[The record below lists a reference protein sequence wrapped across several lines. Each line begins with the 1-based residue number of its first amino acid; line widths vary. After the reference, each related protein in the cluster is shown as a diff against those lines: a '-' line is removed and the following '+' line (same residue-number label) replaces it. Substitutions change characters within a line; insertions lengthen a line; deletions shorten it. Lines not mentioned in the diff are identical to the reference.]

1 MYRTVVVAL
10 LALSASARLHD
21 LEKKVTINDLE
32 LFNGFQKFA
41 ETYNKQYASVEEARE
56 RFEIYKAN
64 HLQLQVYQQYE
75 QGTATYGETQ
85 FMDLTPEEFRT
96 QVLSNVQKDPL
107 APHRPLNDEE
117 LKALKDDAPAEFDH
131 REAGL
136 VTHVKKQ
143 GDCGSCWAFAA
154 TGNIEGLWKKKTGEL
169 FSLSEQQLVD
179 CDKKD
184 KGCQGGY
191 MLPAFEE
198 IIRLGGLV
206 KEEEYPY
213 KGLDGECQL
222 ENKKIAAYINDSLQ
236 LPEDEE
242 KIKQYLVSSGP
253 IAVGINA
260 IPLQFY
266 HRGIHHPLKFFCDPQ
281 GLNHGVLLVGY
292 GEERGKPFWIVK
304 NSWGDRWG
312 EKGYF
317 RLFRGQNVCG
327 VAGYATTAIIN

>member
-10 LALSASARLHD
+10 LALSASARLHG

-32 LFNGFQKFA
+32 LFNGFHKFA
-41 ETYNKQYASVEEARE
+41 ETYDKQYASVEEARE

-107 APHRPLNDEE
+107 APHRRLTDEE
-117 LKALKDDAPAEFDH
+117 LNALDDKVPRSLDH

-136 VTHVKKQ
+136 VTPVKNQ
-143 GDCGSCWAFAA
+143 GSCGSCWAFSV

-169 FSLSEQQLVD
+169 VSLSEQELLD

-184 KGCQGGY
+184 EGCDGGM
-191 MLPAFEE
+191 MLSTYEE

-206 KEEEYPY
+206 KEEDYPY
-213 KGLDGECQL
+213 KGASGKCLLD
-222 ENKKIAAYINDSLQ
+222 NKKVTAYINDSLQ

-253 IAVGINA
+253 ISVGINA
-260 IPLQFY
+260 NPLQFY
-266 HRGIHHPLKFFCDPQ
+266 RGGIHHPPKFFCSPK
-281 GLNHGVLLVGY
+281 GMNHAVLLVGY
-292 GEERGKPFWIVK
+292 GEENEKPFWIVK

-317 RLFRGQNVCG
+317 RLYRGENVCG
-327 VAGYATTAIIN
+327 VAGYATSAILH